1 MIVNKAVGIRL
12 AMVAA
17 AAVLLTAPCVA
28 SAASGPLLST
38 FMEGWKDETKIG
50 LPILLLLIGGLGVLF
65 ASWGIISA
73 ISTKKQNQPL
83 TWQLFAILGGAAAV
97 VGPIFV
103 LATSG
108 SLTSGQGNGSSQF
121 DDLGIKY

>member
-1 MIVNKAVGIRL
+1 MKVNKAVGVRL

-17 AAVLLTAPCVA
+17 AAVLLTAPGVA
-28 SAASGPLLST
+28 SAAGPLISD

-65 ASWGIISA
+65 GAWGIISA
-73 ISTKKQNQPL
+73 IQTKKQNQPL
-83 TWQLFAILGGAAAV
+83 TWQLFAIIGGAAAV
-97 VGPIFV
+97 VGPIFI
-103 LATSG
+103 LAMSG
-108 SLTSGQGNGSSQF
+108 SLTSGQGNGSTQF

>member
-1 MIVNKAVGIRL
+1 MKVNKAVGVRL

-17 AAVLLTAPCVA
+17 AAVLLTAPVVA
-28 SAASGPLLST
+28 SAAPMISD

-65 ASWGIISA
+65 GAWGIISA

-83 TWQLFAILGGAAAV
+83 TWQLFAIVGGAAAV
-97 VGPIFV
+97 VGPVFV
-103 LATSG
+103 LAMSG
-108 SLTSGQGNGSSQF
+108 SLTSGQGNGSNQF
-121 DDLGIKY
+121 DELGIQY